1 MVADV
6 ANAKD
11 GDWGERDDRYVDRHG
26 TLYHLYGVIEF
37 PQWAAVIE
45 GVHHCMAVG
54 VEAQPQSKAKIL
66 CEELWQ
72 SQPPLR
78 SLVLRESHV
87 KIAHWASGSILYLFF
102 LIAWTL
108 GTGL

>member
-45 GVHHCMAVG
+45 GVHHIVWRW
-54 VEAQPQSKAKIL
+54 ESR
-66 CEELWQ
+66 
-72 SQPPLR
+72 R
-78 SLVLRESHV
+78 SRKV
-87 KIAHWASGSILYLFF
+87 KQRYYARNSGNLSLHSARLSY
-102 LIAWTL
+102 ANPT
-108 GTGL
+108 